1 MEAAGL
7 TVARRGWG
15 SAKILVMPR
24 FTVEIIPDLEYGGFT
39 ARVPDIPA
47 YGEGA
52 TEDEAMAD
60 LREAVAAYVEAFGM
74 EDARARL
81 NQPISLRELDLELED
96 PVRA

>member
-1 MEAAGL
+1 M
-7 TVARRGWG
+7 R
-15 SAKILVMPR
+15 R

-52 TEDEAMAD
+52 TEDEAVAD

-74 EDARARL
+74 EDALARM
-81 NQPISLRELDLELED
+81 N
-96 PVRA
+96 